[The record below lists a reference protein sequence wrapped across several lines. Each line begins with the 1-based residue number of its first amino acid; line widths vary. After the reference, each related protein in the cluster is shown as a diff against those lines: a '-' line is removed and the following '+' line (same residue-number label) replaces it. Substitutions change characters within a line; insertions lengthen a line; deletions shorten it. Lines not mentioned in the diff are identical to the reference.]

1 MEKLQTIILEF
12 IPYVTMAMLGGIARV
27 VMTKTGERRS
37 PSFILGEMFLAIFAT
52 LIMVQLIQSF
62 VPDIRES
69 IVNAVAGLTGY
80 TAKSVLQLLENK
92 FLVDVEKKLGNDI
105 KIEK

>member
-1 MEKLQTIILEF
+1 
-12 IPYVTMAMLGGIARV
+12 
-27 VMTKTGERRS
+27 
-37 PSFILGEMFLAIFAT
+37 
-52 LIMVQLIQSF
+52 